1 MSLNDINLADYTYEL
16 PEERIANFPLEKRD
30 ESKLLVF
37 QNEQIAH
44 HHFKEVVNFLTSDD
58 TLFFNDTKVIP
69 ARLYFQKETG
79 AIIEIFLLN
88 PISPTEVN
96 LAMTAEK
103 QCTWACAIGNLR
115 RIKEGSSLN
124 RTIEVGNDLLTL
136 KATLLDYE
144 KQFISFEWEGAA
156 LSFAELL
163 ALVGQTPLPPYIKR
177 EVEESDKEN
186 YQTVYA
192 KNQGAV
198 AAPTA
203 GLHFTE
209 EVLAKLQKQGVKLDY
224 LTLHVAGGTF
234 QPIRHDKIEDH
245 QMHAEQMIVSKQ
257 NVENLINSKKIV
269 AVGTTSMRTL
279 ESLYWYGIKLMTIPD
294 APFQIK
300 KLMPYRY
307 APSVLPN
314 RQDAFTEVLNYM
326 TKNNLDKISGE
337 TEIMIVPSYP
347 FHVCDALITNFH
359 LSGTTLIL
367 LVAAFVGEKWRE
379 IYAQALANQYRF
391 LSFGDSSLLFR
402 SGLSS

>member
-1 MSLNDINLADYTYEL
+1 MMSLNDINLADYTYEL

-88 PISPTEVN
+88 PISPAEVN

-124 RTIEVGNDLLTL
+124 RTIEVGDSLLTL
-136 KATLLDYE
+136 TATLLDYE
-144 KQFISFEWEGAA
+144 KQLIRFEWEGAA

-163 ALVGQTPLPPYIKR
+163 VLVGQTPLPPYIKR

-257 NVENLINSKKIV
+257 NIENLINSKKIV

-279 ESLYWYGIKLMTIPD
+279 ESLYWYGVKLMSIPD
-294 APFQIK
+294 ASFQIG

-307 APSVLPN
+307 TPAILPD
-314 RQDAFTEVLNYM
+314 RKKAFQEVLNYM
-326 TKNNLDKISGE
+326 TKHNLDKISGE

-347 FHVCDALITNFH
+347 FQVCDALITNFH

-402 SGLSS
+402 NKQ

>member
-1 MSLNDINLADYTYEL
+1 MSLNNINLADYTYKL

-37 QNEQIAH
+37 QNEQITH
-44 HHFKEVVNFLTSDD
+44 HHFKDVVDFLTPNN

-69 ARLYFQKETG
+69 ARLYFHKETG
-79 AIIEIFLLN
+79 ALIEIFLLN
-88 PISPTEVN
+88 PISPVEVY
-96 LAMTAEK
+96 LAMTVEK

-115 RIKEGSSLN
+115 RLKEGDSLSKML
-124 RTIEVGNDLLTL
+124 EVGDALLTL
-136 KATLLDYE
+136 KVTLIDYE
-144 KQFISFEWEGAA
+144 KQIVRFEWEGVP
-156 LSFAELL
+156 LTFAELL
-163 ALVGQTPLPPYIKR
+163 VLLGQTPLPPYIR
-177 EVEESDKEN
+177 RDVEESDKEN

-203 GLHFTE
+203 GLHFTD
-209 EVLAKLQKQGVKLDY
+209 EVLARLQKQGVKLDY

-245 QMHAEQMIVSKQ
+245 PMHAEQMIISKQ
-257 NVENLINSKKIV
+257 NVENLISSNKIV

-279 ESLYWYGIKLMTIPD
+279 ESLYWYGVKLMTIPE
-294 APFQIK
+294 ATFQIK
-300 KLMPYRY
+300 KLMPYKY
-307 APSVLPN
+307 QTDTLPSKKE
-314 RQDAFTEVLNYM
+314 AFQEVLNYM
-326 TKNNLDKISGE
+326 TRNQLDKISGE

-347 FHVCDALITNFH
+347 FQVCDALITNFH

-367 LVAAFVGEKWRE
+367 LVAAFIGEGWKE
-379 IYAQALANQYRF
+379 IYAQALANEYRF

-402 SGLSS
+402 KKE